1 MNEKKVVVITG
12 GTSGLGL
19 ETVKLFLGSG
29 WKVATCGRRKAR
41 IDKLNSEGNPNLLAD
56 ICDISIDS
64 SSALFLKEVEQS
76 FGRID
81 ILILN
86 AATLGPIPLREVSDL
101 NIMDLR
107 MTFEINFFG
116 NFQFMR
122 MALPLLRDGGKIVHI
137 TSDAATTPY
146 PGWGAYSSSKIAFD
160 LLLKI
165 LDKEIASRRITAF
178 SFDPGDMD
186 TPMHRAALPDDKL
199 NLKDPR
205 IAARELFEK
214 VTDKEGRK

>member
-1 MNEKKVVVITG
+1 M
-12 GTSGLGL
+12 
-19 ETVKLFLGSG
+19 
-29 WKVATCGRRKAR
+29 
-41 IDKLNSEGNPNLLAD
+41 NSEGNPNLLAD

-64 SSALFLKEVEQS
+64 SIAFFLKKVEQS

-86 AATLGPIPLREVSDL
+86 AATLGPIPLREISDL
-101 NIMDLR
+101 NIIDLR
-107 MTFEINFFG
+107 MTFEVNFFG
-116 NFQFMR
+116 NFQFLR

-146 PGWGAYSSSKIAFD
+146 PRWGAYSSSKVAFD
-160 LLLKI
+160 MLIKI
-165 LDKEIASRRITAF
+165 LDKEVVSRRITAF

-186 TPMHRAALPDDKL
+186 TPMHHAALPDDKSD
-199 NLKDPR
+199 LKDPI

-214 VTDKEGRK
+214 ITDQEGSK